1 MKIKL
6 QFTSIRK
13 RVFISVFGMLA
24 VTAFLVNVLLY
35 MFVSSRFREMQ
46 ITLMKAV
53 RDHRAGEIASWLMR
67 LSDNVKTLGSIDA
80 TKNLVDRAARDGGLS
95 GHNYQELKN
104 IFQGHHNSRYG
115 ISELCVFS
123 ALHNKVVFP
132 DSKSDVMYDEF
143 SQEFFLPHFGSDAHF
158 SDVHYSKKIN
168 SFIIIVSMPVVFSL
182 NDNAPIAYISGIV
195 HLERFLF
202 PVLME
207 RTGLGLT
214 GEVILA
220 NKEGIVIHH
229 LKTENIVPLTMKM
242 HNEAILSALSGK
254 EGVTQMNDYQGNEV
268 LAVYTSIPMV
278 QWALVVK
285 RDIAELNRPLY
296 LIALCFFSGYCI
308 MLIALYAVSQSFA
321 GYILGQIFPFI
332 YAAEQILEGQYGER
346 VKTDAEDEIGRLA
359 HVFNTMADSIVTQL
373 RIEKI
378 SSDIIEVVVST
389 IDVHDFS
396 RRVVKKLMEVSA
408 SNISAFYVLSDDGT
422 EFRHLYSIGLD
433 AVHLDSFHAG
443 NLEGEFGKALA
454 TREITRTKV
463 AVGNA
468 VLSLKTVLGNLS
480 PREII
485 TMPIVVK
492 NMSVAVI
499 SLASLS
505 EYSEE
510 IFRILSHIRPVIN
523 TAYSN
528 ILAIEETRRLAAEL
542 GDKNRQLESK
552 RETLEQQAVELKKH
566 AEKVRQ
572 QNIEM
577 ELQKAKVEEA
587 NKLKSE
593 FLSNMSH
600 ELRTPLNSILALSR
614 VLQIQSGMKLTDEEN
629 DYLRIINR
637 NGEKL
642 LMLINDIL
650 DLSKIEAGK
659 IDLKPKKIPIRPL
672 LRSILENLEQT
683 AESKGITIH
692 FSCSDDLADPVTDE
706 TRIHQIFQNIIGNA
720 VKFTEEGSVT
730 VSAASD
736 EKHVRVVIEDTGIGI
751 EESQLPHIFEEFRQ
765 IDGSLSRKYDG
776 TGLGLAIA
784 LKSAELISAAITV
797 ESEPGKGS
805 RFEVII
811 PIRWMN
817 HTVPVIEGG
826 EGRLD
831 DETENPLAAEWISE
845 NAEIA
850 GNCPAIVVIED
861 DPDNMITI
869 RAILKKHY
877 RILEAMD
884 GKTGIELV
892 QRHRPALV
900 VLDIA
905 LPGISGFTVVREL
918 KSMPETKAIP
928 VIALTALSMK
938 GDRERILKAGCDD
951 YLAKPYAVEEL
962 LAMISKWIDTKK

>member
-1 MKIKL
+1 M
-6 QFTSIRK
+6 SIRK
-13 RVFISVFGMLA
+13 RVFVTVFGALA
-24 VTAFLVNVLLY
+24 VTAFLVHVLLY
-35 MFVSSRFREMQ
+35 LYASSHLREVQ
-46 ITLMKAV
+46 IESLKAV
-53 RDHRAGEIASWLMR
+53 RDHRAGEISGWLMR
-67 LSDNVKTLGSIDA
+67 LSDNVKALGSIEA
-80 TKNLVDRAARDGGLS
+80 AKNLIAQAVREGAVS
-95 GHNYQELKN
+95 GRNYQALKN
-104 IFQGHHNSRYG
+104 IFQSHHNSRYG

-123 ALHNKVVFP
+123 AVHNKLVFP
-132 DSKSDVMYDEF
+132 EGKADTMYDEF
-143 SQEFFLPHFGSDAHF
+143 SPEVFVPRLGSETHF

-168 SFIIIVSMPVVFSL
+168 SFILIVSLPVLFSPR
-182 NDNAPIAYISGIV
+182 DNSPTAYISGIV

-202 PVLME
+202 PILMD

-214 GEVILA
+214 GEVILT
-220 NKEGIVIHH
+220 NNEGVVINR

-242 HNEAILSALSGK
+242 NNEATLSALSGK
-254 EGVTQMNDYQGNEV
+254 EGVSRLYDYQGNEV
-268 LAVYTSIPMV
+268 LAVYTSIPSL

-285 RDIAELNRPLY
+285 RDLAELNRPLY
-296 LIALCFFSGYCI
+296 LIALCFVLGYCGI
-308 MLIALYAVSQSFA
+308 LLVLYAVSRTFS
-321 GYILGQIFPFI
+321 GYLTGQIFPFI
-332 YAAEQILEGQYGER
+332 FAADRILEGQYGER
-346 VKTDAEDEIGRLA
+346 VKTDAEDELGRLA
-359 HVFNTMADSIVTQL
+359 QSFNAMADSIVTQL

-408 SNISAFYVLSDDGT
+408 SNIAAFYVLSDDGT
-422 EFRHLYSIGLD
+422 EFRHLYLIGLD

-443 NLEGEFGKALA
+443 HLEGEFGKALA
-454 TREITRTKV
+454 TREITRTKI
-463 AVGNA
+463 AGGSA

-480 PREII
+480 PCEII

-510 IFRILSHIRPVIN
+510 IFKILSHIRPVIN

-614 VLQIQSGMKLTDEEN
+614 VLQIQSGKKLTDEEN

-659 IDLKPKKIPIRPL
+659 IDLKPKKISIRSI
-672 LRSILENLEQT
+672 LRSILENLEQV
-683 AESKGITIH
+683 AENKGIAIH
-692 FSCSDDLADPVTDE
+692 FNCRDDLADPVTDE

-784 LKSAELISAAITV
+784 LKSAELISATITV
-797 ESEPGKGS
+797 ESEPGEGS

-811 PIRWMN
+811 PIEWMD
-817 HTVPVIEGG
+817 HTVPVMQDG
-826 EGRLD
+826 ESRPS
-831 DETENPLAAEWISE
+831 EEKENTSAEDWIAE
-845 NAEIA
+845 NAETSA
-850 GNCPAIVVIED
+850 ELPAIVVIED

-869 RAILKKHY
+869 RAVLKKHY

-884 GKTGIELV
+884 GKTGIDLV
-892 QRHRPALV
+892 QRHKPSLV

-918 KSMPETKAIP
+918 KSMPETRAIP

-951 YLAKPYAVEEL
+951 YLAKPYAVEDL
-962 LAMISKWIDTKK
+962 LAMISRWMDAAK

>member
-13 RVFISVFGMLA
+13 RVFVSLFGVLSII
-24 VTAFLVNVLLY
+24 AFLAGILL
-35 MFVSSRFREMQ
+35 FISVSSRVRSLQEES
-46 ITLMKAV
+46 LKSV
-53 RDHRAGEIASWLMR
+53 RDHRVDEITRWLTQLGDSM
-67 LSDNVKTLGSIDA
+67 KTLASIDELKA
-80 TKNLVDRAARDGGLS
+80 LVAQLTRDGFLPPAQYRQME
-95 GHNYQELKN
+95 NMLR
-104 IFQGHHNSRYG
+104 GHHNTRYG
-115 ISELCVFS
+115 LSDLSIFS
-123 ALHNKVVFP
+123 TAHNKVLFP
-132 DSKSDVMYDEF
+132 YRESDEMYDEF
-143 SQEFFLPHFGSDAHF
+143 LPEFFAAEFGSEAHF
-158 SDVHYSKKIN
+158 SEVHYSKKMN
-168 SFIIIVSMPVVFSL
+168 SLVIIASIPVAFSRK
-182 NDNAPIAYISGIV
+182 DNIPAAYLSGIV
-195 HLERFLF
+195 YLERFIY
-202 PVLME
+202 PVLMN
-207 RTGLGLT
+207 RTGLGLS

-220 NKEGIVIHH
+220 NKEGVVINR
-229 LKTENIVPLTMKM
+229 LKAENIVPLTMKIN
-242 HNEAILSALSGK
+242 NEAILSALSGK
-254 EGVTQMNDYQGNEV
+254 EGITRIEDYKGNEV
-268 LAVYTSIPMV
+268 LAAYTSIPSM

-285 RDIAELNRPLY
+285 RDISELNAPLY
-296 LIALCFFSGYCI
+296 ALAVIFILAYCGIIVVLYAASRTFSGYI
-308 MLIALYAVSQSFA
+308 TGRIS
-321 GYILGQIFPFI
+321 PFI
-332 YAAEQILEGQYGER
+332 ITSQQILDGNYGER
-346 VKTDAEDEIGRLA
+346 VKTDAEDEIGELA
-359 HVFNTMADSIVTQL
+359 RSFNSMADSIVSQL

-378 SSDIIEVVVST
+378 SSDIIEVIVST
-389 IDVHDFS
+389 IDVNDFS

-408 SNISAFYVLSDDGT
+408 SNIAAIYVLSNDGT
-422 EFRHLYSIGLD
+422 SFRHLYSIGLD
-433 AVHLDSFHAG
+433 ATHLDSFHAG
-443 NLEGEFGKALA
+443 HLEGEFGKALA
-454 TREITRTKV
+454 TREITRTKI
-463 AVGNA
+463 AGESA
-468 VLSLKTVLGNLS
+468 VLSLKTVLGNFS

-505 EYSEE
+505 EYGEE
-510 IFRILSHIRPVIN
+510 IFKILTHIRPVMN

-614 VLQIQSGMKLTDEEN
+614 VLQIQSGKKLTDEEN

-659 IDLKPKKIPIRPL
+659 IDLKPKKIPIRSI
-672 LRSILENLEQT
+672 LRSIIENLEQV
-683 AESKGITIH
+683 AENKGIAIH
-692 FSCSDDLADPVTDE
+692 FNCLNDMADPVSDE
-706 TRIHQIFQNIIGNA
+706 TRIYQIFQNIIGNA
-720 VKFTEEGSVT
+720 VKFTEEGHVT
-730 VSAASD
+730 VTAASD

-784 LKSAELISAAITV
+784 LKSAELISATITV
-797 ESEPGKGS
+797 ESTPGEGS

-811 PIRWMN
+811 PLEWMN
-817 HTVPVIEGG
+817 HTVPFADESDGNVHAVDEQSF
-826 EGRLD
+826 EQLD
-831 DETENPLAAEWISE
+831 FEHASHSRE
-845 NAEIA
+845 NAT
-850 GNCPAIVVIED
+850 IVVIED
-861 DPDNMITI
+861 DQDNLITI
-869 RAILKKHY
+869 RAILKKQY
-877 RILEAMD
+877 RIYEAMD
-884 GKTGIELV
+884 GKAGIDLV
-892 QRHRPALV
+892 QRHRPQLV
-900 VLDIA
+900 LLDIA

-918 KSMPETKAIP
+918 KSNPETKAIP

-951 YLAKPYAVEEL
+951 YLAKPYMVEEL
-962 LAMISKWIDTKK
+962 LAIISKWINKEQ